1 MHSHSEGFFSEFFY
15 RLGSLSDLWHG
26 DRPMFWSTLAVLLIF
41 LIVIAFLLV
50 LLLRR
55 KKSDPGEAS
64 AAPTVFVPLETPD
77 DSIEGAMLS
86 PEDQI
91 TTAQDH
97 LDAVSREKLIQ
108 DSPDSLPLIVRV
120 YEDCAPAVQH
130 ELAGLVKSEKML
142 EAYAARLKDG
152 APLGVLAD
160 AWRLFPD
167 EDALRGFV
175 DMLADPDEETQRS
188 AVRLLSALKEP
199 KMLPMLVLA
208 LVKPEQY
215 LPARVAEVFLS
226 MPKESVYLL
235 SYMLPELDDKHKR
248 SVLDII
254 GQAGVSFDP
263 ENVMACLDHHD
274 LRIRAAAMLALGSG
288 HITEALPRLL
298 AAANDK
304 SWQVRAVAAKALG
317 LLGDSRAVPVL
328 DALSHDGEG
337 WVAEAAR
344 QALDGFYN
352 S

>member
-1 MHSHSEGFFSEFFY
+1 EFFY
-15 RLGSLSDLWHG
+15 RLVNLPGLWQS
-26 DRPMFWSTLAVLLIF
+26 DRPLFWSTLAVLLIF
-41 LIVIAFLLV
+41 LIIIVFLMV

-55 KKSDPGEAS
+55 KKDAPDKAP
-64 AAPTVFVPLETPD
+64 AAPTVFVPLEAPD
-77 DSIEGAMLS
+77 DSIQGAMLS
-86 PEDQI
+86 PEEQI
-91 TTAQDH
+91 ATAQDN
-97 LDAVSREKLIQ
+97 LDAALRDKLIQ
-108 DSPDSLPLIVRV
+108 DAADSLPLIVRV
-120 YEDCAPAVQH
+120 YDRCSPAVQQ
-130 ELAGLVKSEKML
+130 ELAGLVKSEKMM
-142 EAYAARLKDG
+142 EEYAARLKDG
-152 APLGVLAD
+152 ASQGVLAE

-167 EDALRGFV
+167 EEALRCFV
-175 DMLADPDEETQRS
+175 DMLADPDEEAQRA
-188 AVRLLSALKEP
+188 AVRLLSALKET
-199 KMLPMLVLA
+199 KMLPLLVLA

-235 SYMLPELDDKHKR
+235 SYMLPELDDKHKQ
-248 SVLDII
+248 SVLEII
-254 GQAGVSFDP
+254 GQAGVRFDP
-263 ENVMACLDHHD
+263 KNVIACLDHRD

-344 QALDGFYN
+344 QALTGFYN

>member
-1 MHSHSEGFFSEFFY
+1 MHSHSNGFFGEFIS
-15 RLGSLSDLWHG
+15 RLGSLPDLWHG

-41 LIVIAFLLV
+41 LIIIVFLLA
-50 LLLRR
+50 LLLRS
-55 KKSDPGEAS
+55 KKSAPAKAP
-64 AAPTVFVPLETPD
+64 AAPTVFVPLEAPD
-77 DSIEGAMLS
+77 DSIKGVMLS

-91 TTAQDH
+91 TTALDH
-97 LDAVSREKLIQ
+97 LDAASRDKLIQ
-108 DSPDSLPLIVRV
+108 DAPDSLPLIVRV
-120 YEDCAPAVQH
+120 YDRCSPAVQQ
-130 ELAGLVKSEKML
+130 ELAGLVKSEKMM
-142 EAYAARLKDG
+142 EEYAARLKDG
-152 APLGVLAD
+152 ASQGVLAE

-167 EDALRGFV
+167 EEALRCFV
-175 DMLADPDEETQRS
+175 DMLADPDEETQRA
-188 AVRLLSALKEP
+188 AVRLLSALKET
-199 KMLPMLVLA
+199 KMLPLLVLA

-235 SYMLPELDDKHKR
+235 SYMLPELDDRHKQ
-248 SVLDII
+248 SVLEII
-254 GQAGVSFDP
+254 GQAGVRFDP
-263 ENVMACLDHHD
+263 KNVIACLDHRD

-344 QALDGFYN
+344 QALTGFYN

>member
-1 MHSHSEGFFSEFFY
+1 MHSHSYGFLGEFFY
-15 RLGSLSDLWHG
+15 RLGSLLDLWQN

-41 LIVIAFLLV
+41 LIIIAFLLV

-55 KKSDPGEAS
+55 KKSDPADAP
-64 AAPTVFVPLETPD
+64 AAPTVFVPLEGPD

-86 PEDQI
+86 PEDRI
-91 TTAQDH
+91 RTAQDS
-97 LDAVSREKLIQ
+97 LDAASREKLIREA
-108 DSPDSLPLIVRV
+108 PDSLPLIVRI
-120 YEDCAPAVQH
+120 YESCSPAVKQ
-130 ELAGLVKSEKML
+130 ELSDLVKSEKML
-142 EAYAARLKDG
+142 EGHAARLKDG
-152 APLGVLAD
+152 ASMGVLAE

-167 EDALRGFV
+167 DDALRGFV
-175 DMLADPDEETQRS
+175 DMLADPDEDTQRA
-188 AVRLLSALKEP
+188 AVRLLSAIKEP

-235 SYMLPELDDKHKR
+235 SYMLPEIDDKHKR
-248 SVLDII
+248 SVLEII
-254 GQAGVSFDP
+254 SQAGVRFEP
-263 ENVMACLDHHD
+263 ENVMACLDHRD

-288 HITEALPRLL
+288 HITEALPQLL

-304 SWQVRAVAAKALG
+304 SWHVRAVAVKALG

-328 DALSHDGEG
+328 DALSHDSEG

-344 QALDGFYN
+344 QALAGFYN

>member
-1 MHSHSEGFFSEFFY
+1 MHSHSNGFFGEFFS

-26 DRPMFWSTLAVLLIF
+26 DRPLFWSTLAVLLIF
-41 LIVIAFLLV
+41 LIIIAFLLV
-50 LLLRR
+50 LLLRS
-55 KKSDPGEAS
+55 KKSAPPETP

-77 DSIEGAMLS
+77 DSIEGVMLS

-91 TTAQDH
+91 TTAEDR
-97 LDAVSREKLIQ
+97 LDAAAKERLIQ
-108 DSPDSLPLIVRV
+108 DAPDSLPLIVRV
-120 YEDCAPAVQH
+120 YERCSPSVQQ
-130 ELAGLVKSEKML
+130 ELADLVKSQNMMED
-142 EAYAARLKDG
+142 YASRLKDG
-152 APLGVLAD
+152 ASQGVLTE

-175 DMLADPDEETQRS
+175 DMLADPDEETQRA

-208 LVKPEQY
+208 LVKPDQY

-235 SYMLPELDDKHKR
+235 SYMLPELDDKHKQ
-248 SVLDII
+248 SVLEII
-254 GQAGVSFDP
+254 GQAGVSFEP
-263 ENVMACLDHHD
+263 ENVLACLDHQD

-328 DALSHDGEG
+328 DALSHDREG
-337 WVAEAAR
+337 WVAEAAL
-344 QALDGFYN
+344 QALEGFYN

>member
-1 MHSHSEGFFSEFFY
+1 MHSHYNGFFGELFY
-15 RLGSLSDLWHG
+15 RLGSLPELWQN
-26 DRPMFWSTLAVLLIF
+26 DRPLFWSTLAILLIF
-41 LIVIAFLLV
+41 LIAIAFLLV

-55 KKSDPGEAS
+55 RKSDPAQ
-64 AAPTVFVPLETPD
+64 APAGPIVFVPMDAPD
-77 DSIEGAMLS
+77 DSIAGAMLS

-91 TTAQDH
+91 ATAADQ
-97 LDAVSREKLIQ
+97 LDAASREKLIQ

-120 YEDCAPAVQH
+120 YDRCSPAVRQ
-130 ELAGLVKSEKML
+130 ELAGLVRSEKML
-142 EAYAARLKDG
+142 EGYAARLKDG
-152 APLGVLAD
+152 ASQGVLVE

-175 DMLADPDEETQRS
+175 DMLADPDEETQRA

-208 LVKPEQY
+208 LVKPERY
-215 LPARVAEVFLS
+215 LLARVAEVFLS
-226 MPKESVYLL
+226 MPEESVYLL
-235 SYMLPELDDKHKR
+235 TYMLPELEDKHKQ
-248 SVLDII
+248 SVLEII
-254 GQAGVSFDP
+254 GQAGVSFEP
-263 ENVMACLDHHD
+263 ENVLACLDHKD
-274 LRIRAAAMLALGSG
+274 LRIRATSMLALGSC

-317 LLGDSRAVPVL
+317 LLGDSRAIPVL
-328 DALSHDGEG
+328 DALSHDREG

-344 QALDGFYN
+344 QALEGFYN